1 MHALSRLAALGG
13 RVHCPDDAQIEPRE
27 AELGRGAV
35 ASVAQRTAG
44 SPRNELRRAGL
55 ISPAQSRVSAS
66 PRIRAKVLPR
76 SVIQILA
83 QPRQQVW
90 LLTAGLSS
98 RSAAHAIAEVN
109 DAVSEPALFQEGE
122 RDADVVGQCALA
134 TTNDDRP
141 EEQVQLVDQP
151 RGDRLAG

>member
-1 MHALSRLAALGG
+1 MRVSATRGNHRPEQNASAVLWRDCFDDRGPSGLAVPL
-13 RVHCPDDAQIEPRE
+13 
-27 AELGRGAV
+27 
-35 ASVAQRTAG
+35 
-44 SPRNELRRAGL
+44 PRNELRRAGL

-98 RSAAHAIAEVN
+98 RSAADAIAEVN